1 MLILKATK
9 PFPPEKL
16 TQLNLSTYSISL
28 FLVPKYV
35 NLNEYF
41 ITLVERS
48 NSTKIDYL
56 EVFELLR

>member
-16 TQLNLSTYSISL
+16 EQLNLSTDSISL

-41 ITLVERS
+41 RTLVERS
-48 NSTKIDYL
+48 NSTKIDH